1 MIYVLSAILKY
12 SSRSPVLF
20 SFATTVIVNL
30 TALICRLLIQDGTG
44 EAHLYL
50 RDRVIPVA
58 LGVTDTEWSDLL
70 DLVHKVGQL
79 SYTKSSFF
87 KV

>member
-1 MIYVLSAILKY
+1 MI
-12 SSRSPVLF
+12 
-20 SFATTVIVNL
+20 L

-50 RDRVIPVA
+50 RDRVIPIA

-70 DLVHKVGQL
+70 DLVYKGGQL
-79 SYTKSSFF
+79 SYNKSSFS
-87 KV
+87 KVYYVYDLSSWRICYLHKLLFFS